1 MGKDCLKPHFKRIL
15 SSINLFFQNN
25 THRFSEKLL
34 KFRQGKP
41 KNLSRSHYLRQDVDS
56 RTLTRLKNDVITKYF
71 QFHFRRVSQMQI
83 SPPWCCCHY
92 HNSSSYQTLIRG
104 TISLSEIF
112 NSRFFVFVRN
122 KGKGATTFKTSA
134 GFYLVTEQ

>member
-1 MGKDCLKPHFKRIL
+1 M
-15 SSINLFFQNN
+15 
-25 THRFSEKLL
+25 
-34 KFRQGKP
+34 
-41 KNLSRSHYLRQDVDS
+41 RQDVDS
-56 RTLTRLKNDVITKYF
+56 RMLTWLKNDVITKYF

-134 GFYLVTEQ
+134 GFYLVTEQWKHLTLAHSPSCHSQPIIQTLVVTFQDQGQCSICLFTCTVSPDEEIY